1 MATETRARVTPRII
15 GRLRLAAQ
23 GLLAGGFPS
32 VPDAVR
38 AMTAMQAQDLQAVLW
53 AVGLRVPGAGV
64 SDVRAALDAGTVVRS
79 WPMRGTLHLLAPED
93 LRWILNITTPRLV
106 QGMSS
111 RHRQLEIT
119 AGDVEVCRKIA
130 LDLLSG
136 ATGDSGRPPGATR
149 SELFAAFDAGAQ
161 PPTGQRGI
169 HLLGLLCQSATLVP
183 GPLDGNQQKFVA
195 FDDWI
200 TTSRELDRDQGIAEL
215 LLRYLRSHGPAT
227 VRDFAWWSNTT
238 LTEARAA
245 LALIRGDLVELEF
258 GGTEYWM
265 SPQTAAL
272 MDGPVPGQRTVIALP
287 GFDEFILGYT
297 DRSLVLPPEHAQK
310 IVPGG
315 NGVFKKAIVAGG
327 EVVGT
332 WARQGTGRTASY
344 ASEPFDASKPLG
356 PATVA
361 AFNRSIGQYEKFLAS

>member
-1 MATETRARVTPRII
+1 
-15 GRLRLAAQ
+15 
-23 GLLAGGFPS
+23 
-32 VPDAVR
+32 
-38 AMTAMQAQDLQAVLW
+38 MTAMQAQDLQAVLW

-64 SDVRAALDAGTVVRS
+64 NDVRAALNSGAVVRS

-119 AGDVEVCRKIA
+119 AGDVEVCKKIA

-136 ATGDSGRPPGATR
+136 APGDGSRRGATR
-149 SELFAAFDAGAQ
+149 RELFEAFAAGGQ
-161 PPTGQRGI
+161 PPAGQRGI

-200 TTSRELDRDQGIAEL
+200 TTSRDLDRGQGIGEL

-227 VRDFAWWSNTT
+227 VRDFAWWSNIT

-245 LALIRGDLVELEF
+245 LVLIRGEVVKLEF
-258 GGTEYWM
+258 GGTDYWM
-265 SPQTAAL
+265 SPQTAEL
-272 MDGPVPGQRTVIALP
+272 LDGRVPGQRTVLALP

-315 NGVFKKAIVAGG
+315 NGVFKKAIAAGG

-332 WARQGTGRTASY
+332 WARQGTGRTGSY
-344 ASEPFDASKPLG
+344 GPEPFDTSKPLD
-356 PATVA
+356 PAIVA
-361 AFNRSIGQYEKFLAS
+361 GFNRSIRQYEKFLAS